1 MINKENNFISAVIYL
16 QKDETNIDRFLNM
29 LYSVLEANFKKY
41 EIICVSNYFDER
53 TIKQLKQFKDIY
65 EKVNISFIR
74 LDKNQGLEEC
84 MNAGIDL
91 AIGDFVFEF
100 DSCYIDYDP
109 HIILDW
115 RHRISGLEFRACCS
129 RFLVAMLC

>member
-74 LDKNQGLEEC
+74 
-84 MNAGIDL
+84 
-91 AIGDFVFEF
+91 
-100 DSCYIDYDP
+100 
-109 HIILDW
+109 
-115 RHRISGLEFRACCS
+115 
-129 RFLVAMLC
+129 

>member
-65 EKVNISFIR
+65 EKVNTNTVQPYR
-74 LDKNQGLEEC
+74 KQRNRKEE
-84 MNAGIDL
+84 GSK
-91 AIGDFVFEF
+91 VP
-100 DSCYIDYDP
+100 S
-109 HIILDW
+109 H
-115 RHRISGLEFRACCS
+115 
-129 RFLVAMLC
+129 FLCIQVERT

>member
-91 AIGDFVFEF
+91 AIGDFVFE
-100 DSCYIDYDP
+100 
-109 HIILDW
+109 
-115 RHRISGLEFRACCS
+115 
-129 RFLVAMLC
+129 